1 MRIQA
6 IIKRIL
12 LQRKGDKRSLALLFV
27 APLLILSLMYLL
39 LQVPS
44 NVNYRVGIDNQT
56 TETTKH
62 LPADAQLVTQL
73 KKNDKL
79 TIVKVENSKRQTLN
93 DKNLDA
99 VITVQDHKIDVTY
112 TNTDTGKTQVISS
125 VLNGLVQLTQG
136 KRTQA
141 QIQKTVEN
149 AVEQAQT
156 ATQKATQE
164 LIDVAVKAGA
174 NPQVLQNTLK
184 KQDSSAGNSSF
195 ELPKVQAMSIESH
208 YLYGTSKLNPF
219 DNLAPVLVS
228 FFVFFFV
235 FLISGISLVNERT
248 SGTLTRMLVS
258 PVKRSEI
265 VAGYTVAYGFLAVV
279 QTLLVLVWAKYV
291 LQMKVVGHFGWV
303 ILINLLIAM
312 IALMIGLLLSAV
324 SKTEFQFIQFVPIAI
339 VPQFL
344 FSGIINVDTMSQPLQ
359 WLAHLMPLYYAVD
372 ALVKVV
378 KQGMGFSQISF
389 DLGILFAIVLLLY
402 MLNVVALKALR
413 RT

>member
-27 APLLILSLMYLL
+27 APLLILGLMYLL

-44 NVNYRVGIDNQT
+44 NINYRVGINNQT
-56 TETTKH
+56 TAFSKN
-62 LPADAQLVTQL
+62 LPTDTQL
-73 KKNDKL
+73 STQLEKNNKL
-79 TIVKVENSKRQTLN
+79 TVVKVTNSERKTLN

-99 VITVQDHKIDVTY
+99 VIEIQDHQVHVTY
-112 TNTDTGKTQVISS
+112 ANTDTGKTQVISS
-125 VLNGLVQLTQG
+125 IVNSLVQLTQG
-136 KRTQA
+136 KSAQEQMKSTIESALKSAQNAAEQSNQA
-141 QIQKTVEN
+141 LVE
-149 AVEQAQT
+149 AAI
-156 ATQKATQE
+156 KS
-164 LIDVAVKAGA
+164 GA
-174 NPQVLQNTLK
+174 NPQAMQGATQNLRAEK
-184 KQDSSAGNSSF
+184 SPSF
-195 ELPKVQAMSIESH
+195 ELPQAQTMKITSS

-248 SGTLTRMLVS
+248 SGTLSRMLVT

-265 VAGYTVAYGFLAVV
+265 VAGYTIAYGILAVV
-279 QTLLVLVWAKYV
+279 QTLLVLTWTRYI
-291 LQMKVVGHFGWV
+291 LQMKVVGSFGWV

-312 IALMIGLLLSAV
+312 IALMIGLLLSALA
-324 SKTEFQFIQFVPIAI
+324 KTEFQFIQFVPIAI

-378 KQGMGFSQISF
+378 KQGMGFAQIRL
-389 DLGILFAIVLLLY
+389 DLGILVGIIVLLY
-402 MLNVVALKALR
+402 FLNVIALKALR